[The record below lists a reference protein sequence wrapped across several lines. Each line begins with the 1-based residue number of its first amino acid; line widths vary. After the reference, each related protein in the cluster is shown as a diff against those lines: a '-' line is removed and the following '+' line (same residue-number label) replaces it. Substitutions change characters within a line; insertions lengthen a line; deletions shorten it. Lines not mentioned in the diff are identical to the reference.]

1 MMGART
7 LEYIAGKSPRYEVI
21 GGAAV
26 VRTTAGR
33 RQYLERGMW
42 VPSDTTQMSIEHLL
56 SEGLIR
62 VVGSAS

>member
-7 LEYIAGKSPRYEVI
+7 LEYIAGKAPRYEVT

-26 VRTTAGR
+26 ARTMDGHTH
-33 RQYLERGMW
+33 YLERGMW
-42 VPSDTTQMSIEHLL
+42 VPSNVTQHSLDHLL
-56 SEGLIR
+56 AGGLIR